1 MERIPQCEE
10 DRHLK
15 TFYTKWGR
23 YRYRSAPQGYQSS
36 GDAYTHRYDKITMGI
51 KDVKRVIDDTLLY
64 ATDMVGAFKPVAE
77 YLTLWVRVLL
87 DHTHNLDYL

>member
-1 MERIPQCEE
+1 
-10 DRHLK
+10 
-15 TFYTKWGR
+15 
-23 YRYRSAPQGYQSS
+23 
-36 GDAYTHRYDKITMGI
+36 MGI

-77 YLTLWVRVLL
+77 YLTWWARVLL